1 MNCIYNFNEYFK
13 NCIFFDYFKNNNNE
27 NKTTDNKNKTTENDS
42 KKDIWFLINND
53 NDKNK
58 QKNEFNNDRYSW
70 YIE

>member
-13 NCIFFDYFKNNNNE
+13 NCIFFDYFKKNNNE
-27 NKTTDNKNKTTENDS
+27 NKTTEIENKTTENENN
-42 KKDIWFLINND
+42 KDLWFLINN